1 MRGIR
6 RVTGEE
12 IKKDTADVMFDI
24 LNETQKLIPY
34 THYYSKFR
42 AYLFINSGVF
52 ALLCFLI
59 SAKCFLSGDSEN
71 FPLGGFSLLAIV
83 PFILICRWL
92 WKGVEKKVLEKEK
105 RLVFWGFFST
115 GVLTLAKLV
124 LCTAVITIPLVFFIG
139 GEYGYTYR
147 MVEDGENAGEVVL
160 MRYKLNGQLEDIYG
174 RVYKDEI

>member
-59 SAKCFLSGDSEN
+59 SAKCSLSGDSEN